1 MINVYRWSADGVERV
16 EAPVPTDEGWLWVDV
31 VGEGPDIIRQVG
43 DDFHLDADIIE
54 DAVGETHL
62 PTVEEYL
69 DEVFVVLNGFA
80 PGEGGRLETP
90 ETDVFIGGRF
100 LITIRDGER
109 ASLEAIRDRIA
120 AEGNLPVSSPGALL
134 GFIAL
139 HAGRRYSHLIPEI
152 ERRAD
157 ALEDM
162 AIQGD
167 PQTVVEV
174 HALRRDV
181 IYLHR
186 ALSPQFDVIEDLSE
200 STHPAIDDEAR
211 KLFARV
217 ASLHRRSLESLE
229 SGRALLGS
237 ILETYRGAVADQ
249 TNEIMRVLTVYS
261 AILLPLS
268 LIAGMW
274 GMNFIRIPGA
284 EVENGFWWLI
294 GIMAVLAVGVWIYFT
309 RRGFIGAPRL
319 RDLPKAVGV
328 GLFTIGTAPI
338 RVVAGGIG
346 STMRYVSRGPQ
357 EETGD
362 E

>member
-1 MINVYRWSADGVERV
+1 MIDVYLWSSDGVERV
-16 EAPVPTDEGWLWVDV
+16 DSPQPVDDGWVWVDV
-31 VGEGPDIIRQVG
+31 VGEG
-43 DDFHLDADIIE
+43 A
-54 DAVGETHL
+54 DAVRRLGADFNLDSDAVEDTLGETHL
-62 PTVEEYL
+62 PTIEEYL
-69 DEVFVVLNGFA
+69 DEVFVVLHGFNT
-80 PGEGGRLETP
+80 GDSGRLETP
-90 ETDVFIGGRF
+90 ETDVFIGARF

-109 ASLEAIRDRIA
+109 ASIEAIKERIET
-120 AEGNLPVSSPGALL
+120 EGNLPISTPAALL
-134 GFIAL
+134 AFIAL
-139 HAGRRYSHLIPEI
+139 HAGRRYGNLIPEI

-157 ALEDM
+157 ALEEV

-167 PQTVVEV
+167 PHTVVEV

-181 IYLHR
+181 IYLRR

-200 STHPAIDDEAR
+200 STHPAIDNEAR
-211 KLFARV
+211 RLFRRV
-217 ASLHRRSLESLE
+217 AAQHRRALESLE
-229 SGRALLGS
+229 SGRALLGT

-284 EVENGFWWLI
+284 EATDGFWWLI
-294 GIMAVLAVGVWIYFT
+294 GIMAVLAVGVWLYFA

-328 GLFTIGTAPI
+328 GLFTLGTAPI
-338 RVVAGGIG
+338 RVVAGGISKLG
-346 STMRYVSRGPQ
+346 RTEDS
-357 EETGD
+357 
-362 E
+362 